1 MKKEI
6 KPSDITAAILYTM
19 LGISAVL
26 LIVGLFVS
34 KEPLKFALGLALGTA
49 ISVIRLK
56 MLARAANLAVLMEPA
71 EAKAYMTGQY
81 NVRMMLAVLAAVF
94 GGIMKAHLSV
104 IALILGLLVMP
115 PSVYI
120 ANFIY
125 EKTGGDKCESVS
137 FEEADRDS

>member
-19 LGISAVL
+19 VGISIVVL
-26 LIVGLFVS
+26 IGGLFVS
-34 KEPLKFALGLALGTA
+34 KEPLKFAIGLVFGTV
-49 ISVIRLK
+49 ISLIRVK
-56 MLARAANLAVLMEPA
+56 MLARAANIAVQMEPA

-81 NVRMMLAVLAAVF
+81 NVRMMLAVAAAVF

-125 EKTGGDKCESVS
+125 EKTGGEKSESVS
-137 FEEADRDS
+137 FKKADRDS